1 MTAVAIVAFGAV
13 SALGEGR
20 EAAHVGVVGSPASVA
35 IERDAELVAAGLGR
49 PFVARVRRG
58 GQEVGAAAILWRAL
72 AGCASDLDAKRPAW
86 RRERVGLVLG
96 TACGEM
102 RVAQSAFDVLARGER
117 VADIEAANYFGPM
130 AHAARRLGLP
140 LDPSLLV
147 LGACASSTLAIG
159 LAMRFLQRG
168 ACDLV
173 LAGGFDEVT
182 DFVAAGFESLRAISL
197 AGKPSPFRLERD
209 GMALGEGAA
218 VLALALAPENRA
230 GVLLRGFGAG
240 SDAVHLTAPDR
251 EGKALGRSAA
261 AALDEAGRP
270 AIDLVSAHATATPMN
285 DASEFGAM
293 VHALGEKEAR
303 RVVVH
308 PFKAQIGHTMGAA
321 GVLELLGCV
330 DAIERGVMPAAA
342 GTGAVDPA
350 APARLLDVTE
360 AGTVGTA
367 LKLSS
372 AFGGCNAAIVVGA
385 GGAPPRARRSA
396 FVHAAVHIDREPS
409 QEALA
414 VSCNLPLDRIARSD
428 GLVRL
433 ALGAIARLQDLSGS
447 LRGAGVVVGTA
458 LGTVETNALFARR
471 LRERGAAGVE
481 PRRFPYTSPN
491 AVAGECSIAFGMTG
505 PSFST
510 GGGMHAGLEAFAA
523 AAVLIEAGDAERV
536 VVVAVDEGGAVS
548 RALSPPSCNLGS
560 GAVTVLLSA
569 ERETPGRGRARARVG
584 AITLRRGPAVG
595 GVVASLPAGHRAL
608 LPLANGGPFTEIVAA
623 SAPDVFA
630 RIVLE
635 VL

>member
-1 MTAVAIVAFGAV
+1 VTAVAIVAFGAV
-13 SALGEGR
+13 SAMGEGK
-20 EAAHVGVVGSPASVA
+20 EAACVGFVGSPAAVA

-49 PFVARVRRG
+49 PFAARARREVEG
-58 GQEVGAAAILWRAL
+58 GGAAALLWRAV
-72 AGCASDLDAKRPAW
+72 ASCASALDANRPAW
-86 RRERVGLVLG
+86 RGERVGLVLG

-102 RVAQSAFDVLARGER
+102 RVAQSAFEQLARGER
-117 VADIEAANYFGPM
+117 ITDVEAPNYFGPM
-130 AHAARRLGLP
+130 AYAARRLGLA

-168 ACDLV
+168 ACDV
-173 LAGGFDEVT
+173 ALAGGFDEVT
-182 DFVAAGFESLRAISL
+182 DFVAAGFESLRAIS
-197 AGKPSPFRLERD
+197 ASGKPSPFRVERD

-251 EGKALGRSAA
+251 EGKALGRAAA

-270 AIDLVSAHATATPMN
+270 AIDLVSAHATGTPMN
-285 DASEFGAM
+285 DTAEFAAL
-293 VHALGEKEAR
+293 VRALGEEGAR

-321 GVLELLGCV
+321 GALELLGCL

-342 GTGAVDPA
+342 GTGVVDPA
-350 APARLLDVTE
+350 APARLLAVTE
-360 AGTVGTA
+360 AGTVRTA

-372 AFGGCNAAIVVGA
+372 AFGGCNAAMVVGA
-385 GGAPPRARRSA
+385 GGAPARAPRSA
-396 FVHAAVHIDREPS
+396 FVHAAVCIDREPTA
-409 QEALA
+409 EALA
-414 VSCNLPLDRIARSD
+414 ASCNLPLDRVARSD

-433 ALGAIARLQDLSGS
+433 ALGAIARLEVQCGS

-458 LGTVETNALFARR
+458 LGTVETNALFAGR

-523 AAVLIEAGDAERV
+523 AAVLIEAGDAERM

-548 RALSPPSCNLGS
+548 RAFSPPWCDLRS
-560 GAVTVLLSA
+560 GAVAVLLSA
-569 ERETPGRGRARARVG
+569 EKETPGRGRARARVG
-584 AITLRRGPAVG
+584 AITLARGRAVG
-595 GVVASLPAGHRAL
+595 GVRIPQPAGHRAL
-608 LPLANGGPFTEIVAA
+608 LPLAGGGPVTEIVGG
-623 SAPDVFA
+623 SADVFA
-630 RIVLE
+630 RVVLE
-635 VL
+635 PL

>member
-1 MTAVAIVAFGAV
+1 VTAVAIVAFGAI

-20 EAAHVGVVGSPASVA
+20 EAAHVGIVGSPAAVA

-49 PFVARVRRG
+49 PFAARVRRG
-58 GQEVGAAAILWRAL
+58 VEGVGAAAMLWRAL
-72 AGCASDLDAKRPAW
+72 ASCVSALDAKRPAW
-86 RRERVGLVLG
+86 RGDRVGLVLG

-102 RVAQSAFDVLARGER
+102 RVAQSAFDHLERGEHI
-117 VADIEAANYFGPM
+117 ADIEAPNYFGPM
-130 AHAARRLGLP
+130 AYAARRLGLA

-168 ACDLV
+168 SCDIV

-182 DFVAAGFESLRAISL
+182 DFVAAGFESLRAIS
-197 AGKPSPFRLERD
+197 ATGKPSPFRVERD

-218 VLALALAPENRA
+218 VLALALAPESRA

-251 EGKALGRSAA
+251 EGKALGRAAA

-270 AIDLVSAHATATPMN
+270 AVDLVSAHATATPMN
-285 DASEFGAM
+285 DTAEFGAI
-293 VHALGEKEAR
+293 VHALGEEEAR

-321 GVLELLGCV
+321 GALEILGCL

-342 GTGAVDPA
+342 GTGVVDPA
-350 APARLLDVTE
+350 APARLLEVTE
-360 AGTVGTA
+360 AGIARTA

-385 GGAPPRARRSA
+385 GGAPARAPRSA
-396 FVHAAVHIDREPS
+396 FVHDAVYVDREPS
-409 QEALA
+409 PEALA
-414 VSCNLPLDRIARSD
+414 ASCNLQLDRVARSD

-433 ALGAIARLQDLSGS
+433 ALGAIARLQGLCGP

-458 LGTVETNALFARR
+458 LGPVETNALFARR

-523 AAVLIEAGDAERV
+523 AAVLIEAGDAERM

-548 RALSPPSCNLGS
+548 RALLPPACDLGS
-560 GAVTVLLSA
+560 GAVAVLLSA
-569 ERETPGRGRARARVG
+569 ACDTPARGRARARVG
-584 AITLRRGPAVG
+584 SITLTRGRAVG
-595 GVVASLPAGHRAL
+595 GVAAALPAGHRAL
-608 LPLANGGPFTEIVAA
+608 LPLAGGGPVTEIVGG
-623 SAPDVFA
+623 SAPDIFA

-635 VL
+635 PL

>member
-1 MTAVAIVAFGAV
+1 MTAVAVVAFGAV
-13 SALGEGR
+13 SALGEGL
-20 EAAHVGVVGSPASVA
+20 EAARVGVVGSPAAVA

-49 PFVARVRRG
+49 PFAARVPRG
-58 GQEVGAAAILWRAL
+58 ADGSGAAAILWRAL
-72 AGCASDLDAKRPAW
+72 ASCASALDAKRPAW
-86 RRERVGLVLG
+86 RGERVGLVLG

-102 RVAQSAFDVLARGER
+102 RAAQSAFDLLDRGESI
-117 VADIEAANYFGPM
+117 ADIEAPNYFGPM
-130 AHAARRLGLP
+130 ARASRRLGLA

-168 ACDLV
+168 ACDIV

-182 DFVAAGFESLRAISL
+182 DFVAAGFESLRAISA
-197 AGKPSPFRLERD
+197 AGKPCPFRVERD
-209 GMALGEGAA
+209 GMVLGEGAA
-218 VLALALAPENRA
+218 VLALALAPESGA

-251 EGKALGRSAA
+251 EGKALGRAAA

-270 AIDLVSAHATATPMN
+270 NIDLVNAHATGTPMN
-285 DASEFGAM
+285 DTAEFAAM
-293 VHALGEKEAR
+293 VRALGEEEAR

-321 GVLELLGCV
+321 GALELLGCL

-342 GTGAVDPA
+342 GTGVVDPA
-350 APARLLDVTE
+350 APVRLLEVTE
-360 AGTVGTA
+360 AGTARTA

-385 GGAPPRARRSA
+385 GGAPARAPRSA
-396 FVHAAVHIDREPS
+396 FVHAAAFVDSEPS
-409 QEALA
+409 PEALA
-414 VSCNLPLDRIARSD
+414 ASCNMQLDRLARSD

-433 ALGAIARLQDLSGS
+433 ALAAIARLQGLCGP

-491 AVAGECSIAFGMTG
+491 AVAGDCSIAFGMTG

-510 GGGMHAGLEAFAA
+510 GGGMHAALEAFAA
-523 AAVLIEAGDAERV
+523 AAVLIEAGDAERM

-548 RALSPPSCNLGS
+548 RALSAPSFDVRP
-560 GAVTVLLSA
+560 GAVAVLLSA
-569 ERETPGRGRARARVG
+569 RRDSPETGRARSRVG
-584 AITLRRGPAVG
+584 AITLSRGFPSGKIAG
-595 GVVASLPAGHRAL
+595 PLPAGHRAL
-608 LPLANGGPFTEIVAA
+608 LPLVDARPVSEIIGG
-623 SAPDVFA
+623 SGPDVFA
-630 RIVLE
+630 RVVLE
-635 VL
+635 PL